1 MTSDGIG
8 APPAGPDGTPPHLAV
23 GRVGERIAAS
33 FLRRRGFAVVA
44 TNVRVGRDE
53 IDIVAVG
60 PTGTVAVEV
69 KTVVVGSGIDPA
81 DHFDAAKVRHLRRAM
96 RRSRPPIGRLDLI
109 TVELTGRGAS
119 VRWLADVA

>member
-1 MTSDGIG
+1 MAFDRNARPPLRSEP
-8 APPAGPDGTPPHLAV
+8 APSHLVV

-33 FLRRRGFAVVA
+33 FLRRHGFVIVA

-53 IDIVAVG
+53 IDIVAHG

-69 KTVVVGSGIDPA
+69 KTVVAGSGVDPA
-81 DHFDAAKVRHLRRAM
+81 DHLDAAKVRHLRRAM

-109 TVELTGRGAS
+109 AVELTGRGAS